1 MRDMTDSTGADC
13 GELITSLADRRVAA
27 ADLASTDPLATIDE
41 VRLLGQPSL
50 EDHLH
55 FVGRNVVDGASMDRA
70 AIADRWREANDYFG
84 ELEATEAGIAD
95 EIGIRPPEAYLEPL
109 IAETEAD
116 PRYSF
121 TFDTF
126 PTEIAMVELDR
137 LVVFQTHITRSFADG
152 QAARLGQPGNP
163 VDLYRF
169 CQPPNATSSLELHE
183 MGRRRYVFSSP
194 STDLR
199 QHEPVVLRPEQVSDH
214 RTFGPVGAYIGIP
227 VGFGSNFFTGIRYGD
242 RVLLHNG
249 YHRAFAM
256 RARGVRHAPCIIQTV
271 TRRDEVEV
279 AAKRQVADDT
289 AFYFAAARPPLLKD
303 FFDERLAE
311 NFKVYSTRKVIEVTF
326 DVREFN
332 VLA

>member
-1 MRDMTDSTGADC
+1 MTDPTGAEGDDLMP
-13 GELITSLADRRVAA
+13 GLADQLTAA
-27 ADLASTDPLATIDE
+27 AGMVSIGPSPTAEE

-50 EDHLH
+50 DDHLH
-55 FVGRNVVDGASMDRA
+55 FVGRHVVDGASMDRA
-70 AIADRWREANDYFG
+70 AVADRWRQANDRYG
-84 ELEATEAGIAD
+84 ELETTEAGIAD
-95 EIGIRPPEAYLEPL
+95 EIDILPPEPYLAPL
-109 IAETEAD
+109 IEETEAD
-116 PRYSF
+116 PRYNY

-152 QAARLGQPGNP
+152 QAERLVRPGNL
-163 VDLYRF
+163 VELYRF
-169 CQPPNATSSLELHE
+169 CQPLPGAASSIEFRE
-183 MGRRRYVFSSP
+183 MGRRHYVFSSP

-249 YHRAFAM
+249 YHRAIAM
-256 RARGVRHAPCIIQTV
+256 RMRGITHAPCIIQTV
-271 TRRDEVEV
+271 TRRDELEV
-279 AAKRQVADDT
+279 AAKRQVADDP

-303 FFDERLAE
+303 FFDARLAE
-311 NFKVYSTRKVIEVTF
+311 SFEVYATRKMIEVTF
-326 DVREFN
+326 DVREFS